1 MTAHVLMSQANNE
14 RRYTMNAQ
22 FKVVTQA
29 VAWKQQQEAK
39 GFVVV
44 IEVRGAFIFATAR
57 RIAGGKLV

>member
-1 MTAHVLMSQANNE
+1 
-14 RRYTMNAQ
+14 MNAQ